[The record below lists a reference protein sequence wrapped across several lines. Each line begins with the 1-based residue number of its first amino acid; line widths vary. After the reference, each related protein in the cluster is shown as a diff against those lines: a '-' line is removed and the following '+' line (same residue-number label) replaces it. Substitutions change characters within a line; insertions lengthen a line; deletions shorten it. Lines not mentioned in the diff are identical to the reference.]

1 MSSKPEPAIQSRDTG
16 QQIACCDSCQLTIAW
31 TPKIKD
37 IAMAVVLL
45 SQFPRYWR
53 TDGRT
58 YGQSHD
64 NQNFSDCWVSKFFKV
79 WGSAHAPSAHRS
91 STTIIIDNIQ
101 SIFVTQVSLITV
113 SSTCIYWTTYQI
125 RCTGTAELRRLQF

>member
-1 MSSKPEPAIQSRDTG
+1 MSSKPEPTIQSHDTG

-31 TPKIKD
+31 TSKIKD
-37 IAMAVVLL
+37 IAMAMVLL
-45 SQFPRYWR
+45 SQFSTYWHP
-53 TDGRT
+53 DGCT

-64 NQNFSDCWVSKFFKV
+64 NPNFSDRWVTKFSKV
-79 WGSAHAPSAHRS
+79 WGSACAPSAHRS

-101 SIFVTQVSLITV
+101 SIFVTQVSLIRV